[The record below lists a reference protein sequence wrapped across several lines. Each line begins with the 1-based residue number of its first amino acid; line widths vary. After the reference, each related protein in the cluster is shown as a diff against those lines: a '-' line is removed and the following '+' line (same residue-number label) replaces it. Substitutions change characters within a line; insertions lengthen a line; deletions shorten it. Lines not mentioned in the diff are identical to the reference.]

1 MITTLSTI
9 TTWHSQRSLKWYTY
23 LGRFWDFN
31 PQGPQQLRCW
41 KWRLLFSV
49 LHPNTEHRDSLWDI
63 VDVTELERGENG
75 GLRTTVEDG
84 NYNNAGLSINP
95 VAWPYAVWRHTA
107 WESKPQAKG
116 DWLDLNGIKKWE
128 GGFLSLYRSCVH
140 TLPTH
145 IYVQTPCK
153 SGFCIIGA
161 L

>member
-9 TTWHSQRSLKWYTY
+9 TTWHSQRSLEWYTY

-49 LHPNTEHRDSLWDI
+49 LHPNTAP
-63 VDVTELERGENG
+63 
-75 GLRTTVEDG
+75 GLLVRHCWRYRARARRKWRTA
-84 NYNNAGLSINP
+84 YNRKETITMQGCQSTP

-116 DWLDLNGIKKWE
+116 DWLGLKGIKNWE
-128 GGFLSLYRSCVH
+128 GGFLSLYRGCVH